1 MRAGLRVLSVRG
13 YTVAALQAEEHATM
27 SSHNQIFEFATED
40 AIAHLCDSSVR
51 MRRMI
56 ERIGPFQME
65 VRATPSVFA
74 ALAQSVVYQQLHGK
88 AAATIFERLC
98 QLFPRPSAGPTAA
111 GLVELDDAT
120 LRSAGLS
127 RNKTLALRDL
137 AARTLAKEIPTIKQA
152 AKLDNETLIT
162 QLTAVRGI
170 GRWTVEMLLMF
181 RLGRPDV
188 LPVDDFG
195 VRKGYMLT
203 FGKKEMPTPRELARY
218 GERWAPY
225 RTVASWYMWRA
236 ADIG

>member
-1 MRAGLRVLSVRG
+1 MLSVRG
-13 YTVAALQAEEHATM
+13 YTVATLQAEEYATM
-27 SSHNQIFEFATED
+27 SVHNQIFEFATED
-40 AIAHLCDSSVR
+40 AIAHLCDSSAR

-111 GLVELDDAT
+111 GLIELDDAT

-152 AKLDNETLIT
+152 ARLDNETLIT

>member
-1 MRAGLRVLSVRG
+1 M
-13 YTVAALQAEEHATM
+13 TE
-27 SSHNQIFEFATED
+27 HNQIFEFDTHD
-40 AIAHLCDSSVR
+40 AIAHLAASSAR
-51 MRRMI
+51 MRRLI

-65 VRATPSVFA
+65 VRPTPSVFA
-74 ALAQSVVYQQLHGK
+74 ALAQAVVYQQLHGK

-111 GLVELDDAT
+111 GLMKLDDET
-120 LRSAGLS
+120 LRGAGLS

-137 AARTLAKEIPTIKQA
+137 AAKSLAKQIPTITQA
-152 AKLDNETLIT
+152 AKLDNDTLIQ

-195 VRKGYMLT
+195 IRKGYALT

-225 RTVASWYMWRA
+225 RTVASWYLWRA